1 MQAKEEIAADLIRV
15 LHRLTD
21 TDRLPA
27 HEINF
32 SHANFF
38 KVNGISPLLTFTDLQ
53 LLVLFVLFDSRRCYS
68 SLLAWRNRVSMEV
81 PVLQTMMMTHTNAFV
96 KQDLL
101 GTIAKQVS
109 KSNLRYLLLS
119 LELYFTTSVHFEMTS
134 LWFQME
140 DNDEAVYKTIF
151 IKENSK
157 IPSWEQHL
165 C

>member
-1 MQAKEEIAADLIRV
+1 M
-15 LHRLTD
+15 
-21 TDRLPA
+21 
-27 HEINF
+27 
-32 SHANFF
+32 
-38 KVNGISPLLTFTDLQ
+38 
-53 LLVLFVLFDSRRCYS
+53 
-68 SLLAWRNRVSMEV
+68 
-81 PVLQTMMMTHTNAFV
+81 LQTMMMTHTNAFV

-157 IPSWEQHL
+157 IPSWIWDLKETEMCSISKEKKVLNQLQFDLSISESTVKYYKFRLKSERKRKIKKRKRKSKSISPSLHPVKIL
-165 C
+165 IFSAITELLYLAF